1 MTKKAKISIGAS
13 LFILIAALL
22 YFFVF
27 KTSTVPLTVETVTA
41 RTGDINTVVTATG
54 TIEAVKQVEV
64 GTQVSGVVEKIYVDY
79 NSTVKAGQLIAELDK
94 ENLRQAH
101 TQAQA
106 AYKVALNERNYMQTI
121 YERQKSL
128 YREKVISQSEYQEAE
143 YNLATAKGSLEQK
156 LSDFKKAETNLGF
169 ANIYSPIDGVILSR
183 DVDEGQTV
191 AASFST
197 PTLFTIAQDL
207 KQMQVEADVDEADI
221 GNVKQGQRVVFTV
234 DAFPGEEFN
243 GAVTQVRL
251 NSTVESNV
259 VTYKVIIKA
268 DNPDEKLKPGL
279 TATVSIYTMEIK
291 DILILEAKALNFT
304 PDPDLLQKYNAGA
317 GMKAVQADVK
327 KAAPENALK
336 TVWIKSAKGMEPMEV
351 KTGRT
356 DGINYEI
363 LSGLSKGDEVVTTLE
378 DAGAA
383 GGMPQGGASSP
394 FMPKPPSKK

>member
-279 TATVSIYTMEIK
+279 TANVSIYTMEIK
-291 DILILEAKALNFT
+291 DILILEAKVLNFT
-304 PDPDLLQKYNAGA
+304 PDPDLLQKYNADA
-317 GMKAVQADVK
+317 GMKAVPADVK
-327 KAAPENALK
+327 KAAPENTLK
-336 TVWIKSAKGMEPMEV
+336 TVWIKNAKGMEPREV

-363 LSGLSKGDEVVTTLE
+363 LSGLVKGDEVVTTLE
-378 DAGAA
+378 AA
-383 GGMPQGGASSP
+383 SAADGMPQGGASSP

>member
-1 MTKKAKISIGAS
+1 MTRKAKIITGVLVAVV
-13 LFILIAALL
+13 IAGIL
-22 YFFVF
+22 YFFVL
-27 KTSTVPLTVETVTA
+27 KPKAAPLVVETATVK
-41 RTGDINTVVTATG
+41 TGDINTIVTATG

-64 GTQVSGVVEKIYVDY
+64 GTQVSGVVEKVYVDY
-79 NSTVKAGQLIAELDK
+79 NSVVKAGQLIAELDK
-94 ENLRQAH
+94 ENLQQQL
-101 TQAQA
+101 TQARS
-106 AYKVALNERNYMQTI
+106 AYNVALNERNYLQMI
-121 YERQKSL
+121 YDRQKSL
-128 YREKVISQSEYQEAE
+128 YNEKVISRSEFQEAE
-143 YNLATAKGSLEQK
+143 YNLATGKGSLQQK
-156 LSDFKKAETNLGF
+156 LSDLKKAETNLGYSK
-169 ANIYSPIDGVILSR
+169 IYSPIDGVVLSK
-183 DVDEGQTV
+183 DVNEGQTV

-291 DILILEAKALNFT
+291 DVLILEAKALNFT
-304 PDPDLLQKYNAGA
+304 PDPDLLQQYNAGA
-317 GMKAVQADVK
+317 GMKAIPADVK

-336 TVWIKSAKGMEPMEV
+336 TVWIKSAKGMESREV

-378 DAGAA
+378 AAGAA
-383 GGMPQGGASSP
+383 DGMPQGGASSP

>member
-1 MTKKAKISIGAS
+1 MTRKAKIITGVLVAVV
-13 LFILIAALL
+13 IAGIL
-22 YFFVF
+22 YFFVLQP
-27 KTSTVPLTVETVTA
+27 KAAPLIVETATVK
-41 RTGDINTVVTATG
+41 TGDINTVVTATG

-64 GTQVSGVVEKIYVDY
+64 GTQVSGVVEKVYVDY
-79 NSTVKAGQLIAELDK
+79 NSVVKAGQLIAELDK
-94 ENLRQAH
+94 ENLQQQL
-101 TQAQA
+101 TQAKS
-106 AYKVALNERNYMQTI
+106 AYNVALNERNYLQMI
-121 YERQKSL
+121 YDRQKSL
-128 YREKVISQSEYQEAE
+128 YNEKVISQSEFQETE
-143 YNLATAKGSLEQK
+143 YNLTTGKGSLQQK
-156 LSDFKKAETNLGF
+156 LSDLKKAETNLGYSK
-169 ANIYSPIDGVILSR
+169 IYSPIDGVVLSK
-183 DVDEGQTV
+183 DVNEGQTV

-304 PDPDLLQKYNAGA
+304 PDQDLLQQYNASA
-317 GMKAVQADVK
+317 DMKAVPADVK
-327 KAAPENALK
+327 KASPENALK
-336 TVWIKSAKGMEPMEV
+336 TVWIKSAKGMESMEV
-351 KTGRT
+351 KTGKT

-363 LSGLSKGDEVVTTLE
+363 LSGLAKGDEVVTTLE
-378 DAGAA
+378 AAGAA
-383 GGMPQGGASSP
+383 DGMPQGGASSP